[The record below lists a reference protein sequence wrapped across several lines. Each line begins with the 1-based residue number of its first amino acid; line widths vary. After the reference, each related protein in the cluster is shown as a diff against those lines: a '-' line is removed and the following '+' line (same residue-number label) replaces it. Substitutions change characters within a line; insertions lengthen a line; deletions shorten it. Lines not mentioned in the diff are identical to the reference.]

1 MCDFIEYNGKNLKEV
16 IDFVGIHER
25 FDEWFGSWE
34 EYEKYVKEHHNLFKI
49 FYSCGYHIEIGPG
62 TTIVKYDNGCVVPVP
77 YKGQKIYFAEE
88 KRPYTVRACD
98 GRFFICTKPYNLR
111 KDTVLY
117 TIVDLQEGIR
127 GTDGYSIG
135 PYSYESDEDCEAF
148 LKELQ
153 EGEKIREKNK
163 IAFNQPDGIIENI
176 GAWHISYRNRIELNI
191 TKIV

>member
-1 MCDFIEYNGKNLKEV
+1 MCNFIEYNGKNLKEV

-49 FYSCGYHIEIGPG
+49 FYTNGYHIKIGPG
-62 TTIVKYDNGCVVPVP
+62 TTLVKYDNGSVVPVP
-77 YKGQKIYFAEE
+77 CKGQKIYFAEE

-98 GRFFICTKPYNLR
+98 GRFFICTKSYNLR
-111 KDTVLY
+111 KNTVLY

-135 PYSYESDEDCEAF
+135 PYDYTTDEDCEAF

-153 EGEKIREKNK
+153 EGEKIRERNK
-163 IAFNQPDGIIENI
+163 IAFNQPDGIIEDI
-176 GAWHISYRNRIELNI
+176 GAGHISYKNRIELNI